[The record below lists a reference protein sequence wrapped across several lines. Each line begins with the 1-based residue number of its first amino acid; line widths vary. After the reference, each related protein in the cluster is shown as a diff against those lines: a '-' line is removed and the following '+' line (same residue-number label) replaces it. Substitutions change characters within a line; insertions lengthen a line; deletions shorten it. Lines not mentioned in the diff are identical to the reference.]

1 MKRSFLF
8 YLTALL
14 ISVPFSVRLQAQ
26 EPKAPPLLQT
36 LEKKLAAVTAVAPS
50 DTLTLNQALRLAFEQ
65 NPELKTFP
73 LEIRARQAQAVQAG
87 LWKNPELGI
96 ESENFAGSGALQ
108 GFKSTETTITLSQR
122 IELAGKPSKRVS
134 VAKKQTELTLWQYQ
148 SRKLDIFTRVVIA
161 FNKVLAAQKE
171 VALRKEI
178 LSLNQEFQAQIAKRV
193 EAGRTSPA
201 ALARAQVETARAQV
215 TLLAGQNRLIAA
227 KKELSV
233 LLGGKELSFKGVQ
246 GRLEATIAL
255 PSLNKLQKLLD
266 QNPRLALWES
276 VKSQRKALYALAKA
290 QAIPDPQISLGWRR
304 LNESGDQAW
313 VAGLS
318 LPLPLFDRNQG
329 AVQEA
334 RIRINQTELQ
344 KQTERLV
351 LQSQLQQNYQ
361 SLVTAQQMIRTLK
374 NRIIPQAQ
382 QAFTTINQGY
392 RQGKFGFLDVLD
404 ARRTL
409 FSARQNYVQQ
419 LAEFQT
425 IRAQIENLI
434 AQSLETVD

>member
-1 MKRSFLF
+1 M
-8 YLTALL
+8 
-14 ISVPFSVRLQAQ
+14 
-26 EPKAPPLLQT
+26 
-36 LEKKLAAVTAVAPS
+36 
-50 DTLTLNQALRLAFEQ
+50 AFEQ
-65 NPELKTFP
+65 NPELKTFT
-73 LEIRARQAQAVQAG
+73 LEIRARQARAVQAG

-108 GFKSTETTITLSQR
+108 GFKSTETTITLRQR

-193 EAGRTSPA
+193 KAGRTSPA

-266 QNPRLALWES
+266 QNPRLTLWES
-276 VKSQRKALYALAKA
+276 VKSQRKALYVLAKA

-344 KQTERLV
+344 KQTERLA

-434 AQSLETVD
+434 AQSLETID